1 MEAKKETNGCI
12 RWGKLIRNK
21 RKGKKITHDNSNVLL
36 PFSRPLRDVAFVV
49 IDVGILFQTSVTE
62 IS

>member
-12 RWGKLIRNK
+12 RWGRLIRNK

-36 PFSRPLRDVAFVV
+36 PFQDL
-49 IDVGILFQTSVTE
+49 
-62 IS
+62 